1 MLSAI
6 QPARCSLVWRL
17 TNVASALFVCSFIF
31 FEVLDLDGSDFV
43 RLQLSVPRTVFLAEV
58 TDELVGPRKIDYPR
72 TNLLYLA
79 ADWPSK
85 FKIIRQTKAFG
96 IAALDWANYH
106 GFRIGSPP
114 DLVADAVPDH

>member
-1 MLSAI
+1 
-6 QPARCSLVWRL
+6 L

-43 RLQLSVPRTVFLAEV
+43 RLQLSVPRTVFLGEV

-114 DLVADAVPDH
+114 NSVGDAAPDH

>member
-6 QPARCSLVWRL
+6 QPARCFLLWRL

-43 RLQLSVPRTVFLAEV
+43 RLQLSVPRTVFLGEV

-114 DLVADAVPDH
+114 NSVGDAAPDH